1 MGNDKM
7 WVVAEKNFEDFKASH
22 KFISFEPLQKRITL
36 SLDYACYYSGISW
49 AIIGAQSPYSKKTV
63 PKWEWVR
70 EIIEACDKA
79 GIPVF
84 LKNNLR
90 LPKYSCEGGTP
101 FYKLHPSGTME
112 LRQELPQ

>member
-1 MGNDKM
+1 M
-7 WVVAEKNFEDFKASH
+7 VVNKLEDIKASH

-70 EIIEACDKA
+70 EIIEATDKA
-79 GIPVF
+79 SIPVF
-84 LKNNLR
+84 LKGNLG
-90 LPKYSCEGGTP
+90 LEKYSGEGGTL
-101 FYKLHPSGTME
+101 F
-112 LRQELPQ
+112 